1 MPERA
6 AGAGVVSR
14 SEFRVRYAETDQMGV
29 AYHANYLVWCEVG
42 RTDLIRELH
51 ASYRDIERGGVGL
64 AVSEA
69 TVRYHAP
76 ARYED
81 LIVVETTVQAVA
93 SRTVT
98 FAYRIS
104 RQDTGERLATATTT
118 LVSIDP
124 AGKVTTMPAELRDAL
139 RRAMAPER

>member
-1 MPERA
+1 MTEPQPRVA
-6 AGAGVVSR
+6 R
-14 SEFRVRYAETDQMGV
+14 SEIRVRYAETDQMGV

-64 AVSEA
+64 AVSDA

-81 LIVVETTVQAVA
+81 VIVVETTVDAVA

-98 FAYRIS
+98 FGYRIA
-104 RQDTGERLATATTT
+104 RADTGERLATASTT
-118 LVSIDP
+118 LVCIDP
-124 AGKVTTMPAELRDAL
+124 AGKVTTMPPPLREAL
-139 RRAMAPER
+139 TAALSPRR